1 MKKASLLFLCTLAL
15 LPVAAYSQFT
25 PDPSRYPVDSA
36 YVACLDISDNQTTSG
51 MVDCAIQAHDAWDKE
66 LNKYYKLLLNIL
78 SPEEKEKLRIA
89 QRNWLAYR
97 DSEIAFYGTTYGN
110 LLGTMWQLVGAERG
124 LEIVRQ
130 RALELQKYYEILME
144 EK

>member
-1 MKKASLLFLCTLAL
+1 MKKASLLFLCALAF
-15 LPVAAYSQFT
+15 LPITAYSQLT

-36 YVACLDISDNQTTSG
+36 YVACLAVPDNQTTLG
-51 MVDCAIQAHDAWDKE
+51 MVDCAIEAHDAWDRE
-66 LNKYYKLLLNIL
+66 LNRYYKLLLTIL

-97 DSEIAFYGTTYGN
+97 DSEITFYRTTYGN
-110 LLGTMWQLVGAERG
+110 LLGTMWQIVAAERG

-130 RALELQKYYEILME
+130 RAIELQTYYDVLME